1 LSTQDEDDELNA
13 ELDAAEAAAGQA
25 EAEGESEAEREKRRK
40 KGDLSDEVAA
50 RWSPERLLQMVAGRA
65 GRGER
70 LDEAT
75 RQKFERRLG
84 VDLSGVRI
92 YTGEFAEEVTRAHTA
107 EAVTIGNT
115 GMILM
120 SGTPERSMGTTAGQ
134 ALLAHELTHVAQAQQ
149 GMFRSAPGEDT
160 PEFAQEHEAEASE
173 AEAEEHQQAAGGG
186 GGGGGGSP
194 GEGDEDKDEQK
205 EKVIDRVLDMFADQM
220 RSDMIRG
227 RRQPRRA

>member
-1 LSTQDEDDELNA
+1 MTSEDEELQA
-13 ELDAAEAAAGQA
+13 ELDQA
-25 EAEGESEAEREKRRK
+25 EADGERRK
-40 KGDLSDEVAA
+40 GKVDLSEEIA
-50 RWSPERLLQMVAGRA
+50 RRWDPERLLKMVSARA

-84 VDLSGVRI
+84 VDLSGVRV

-149 GMFRSAPGEDT
+149 GMFRSAPGEAV
-160 PEFAQEHEAEASE
+160 PEFAQEHEDEAAE
-173 AEAEEHQQAAGGG
+173 AEAAEHHEASGGGAAAAAGG
-186 GGGGGGSP
+186 P
-194 GEGDEDKDEQK
+194 GEAQEDEDEKHQK
-205 EKVIDRVLDMFADQM
+205 ILERVLDMFTDQM

-227 RRQPRRA
+227 RRLPRRP